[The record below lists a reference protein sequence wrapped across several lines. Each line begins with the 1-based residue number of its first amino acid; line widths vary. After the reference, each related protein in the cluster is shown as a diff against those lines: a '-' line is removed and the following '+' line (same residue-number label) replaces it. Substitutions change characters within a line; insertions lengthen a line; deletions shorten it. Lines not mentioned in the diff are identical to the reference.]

1 MIVQVQAICRI
12 LAKQDYSFIED
23 NLLTVDD
30 FIGYEK
36 EFNFIK
42 EHYDRYKKVPD
53 ELTFKD
59 QFPDFD
65 IVEVTESDSYLVN
78 ALRELSLFVKTG
90 PVMQEMSELLKVD
103 SNEAI
108 EFLRSK
114 LETELQPQYEI
125 HDEEIVSEVDNRVEN
140 SEFIR
145 QNRAEWFIPTGFD
158 AIDRDIN
165 GFQRGEEFVVFFART
180 NQGKSWV
187 LEAVCTHMVE
197 MGYKVG
203 YFSPEMSVKDIGYRF
218 DTLHGNISNNMI
230 RLGRFND
237 EYTLDDYSEYADK
250 VKQMTGKFYVSKPK
264 DFARKVTIAKLRNW
278 IRTRKLDVLAIDG
291 ITYLSDERYKR
302 GDNKTI
308 TLTNISEDLMTLSE
322 EMKIPILVVVQ
333 ANRGGVVDKNSLDT
347 PELENIRD
355 SDGIAQNASIVYA
368 VRQVRDENGEIFL
381 LIDNKK
387 MRAGEV
393 GKSYKYKWNIDKG
406 EFEYVVDIDMAES
419 EDEEKPKRRSEHREP
434 TVGKR
439 RKREVEEDE
448 Y

>member
-23 NLLTVDD
+23 NLLTTEE

-42 EHYDRYKKVPD
+42 DHYERYNKVPD
-53 ELTFKD
+53 EITFRD
-59 QFPDFD
+59 HFPDFD
-65 IVEVTESDSYLVN
+65 LVEVTESDEYLLN
-78 ALRELSLFVKTG
+78 SLRELSLYTKSVAVF
-90 PVMQEMSELLKVD
+90 QEAAELLKTD
-103 SNEAI
+103 SNEAV
-108 EFLRSK
+108 EFLRNK
-114 LETELQPQYEI
+114 LELELQPQYQL
-125 HDEEIVSEVDNRVEN
+125 HDEEIISDVDNRVTN
-140 SEFIR
+140 SEFIN
-145 QNRAEWFIPTGFD
+145 QNQAEWFIPTGFD
-158 AIDRDIN
+158 AIDKDIN

-187 LEAVCTHMVE
+187 LETICVHIAE

-203 YFSPEMSVKDIGYRF
+203 YFSPEMSAKDIGYRF
-218 DTLHGNISNNMI
+218 DTLHGNISNNVI
-230 RLGRFND
+230 RLGRFSD
-237 EYTLDDYSEYADK
+237 EYTLDDYAEYADK
-250 VKQMTGKFYVSKPK
+250 LKQLTGKFYVSKPK
-264 DFARKVTIAKLRNW
+264 DFARKVTISKLRNW
-278 IRTRKLDVLAIDG
+278 VKSRKLDVLAIDG

-308 TLTNISEDLMTLSE
+308 TLTNISEDLMGLSE
-322 EMKIPILVVVQ
+322 ELRIPILVVVQ
-333 ANRGGVVDKNSLDT
+333 ANRGGIVEKNSLDT

-368 VRQVRDENGEIFL
+368 VRQVKDEDGQTFL

-406 EFEYVVDIDMAES
+406 EFEYVVDIDMP
-419 EDEEKPKRRSEHREP
+419 EDEEEKPKQKRESKEP

-439 RKREVEEDE
+439 RKRNVEEDE